1 MCTTPKPEG
10 TLYIYPMSQNKF
22 IKAFLFYVNDAF
34 NQYVN
39 QEPRPANSGG
49 SWKPSSKKVFELQE
63 SFEQNA
69 HTFGQ
74 KLRICHE

>member
-49 SWKPSSKKVFELQE
+49 SWEPSSKKVLELQE

-69 HTFGQ
+69 HTLP
-74 KLRICHE
+74 KLRIFHI